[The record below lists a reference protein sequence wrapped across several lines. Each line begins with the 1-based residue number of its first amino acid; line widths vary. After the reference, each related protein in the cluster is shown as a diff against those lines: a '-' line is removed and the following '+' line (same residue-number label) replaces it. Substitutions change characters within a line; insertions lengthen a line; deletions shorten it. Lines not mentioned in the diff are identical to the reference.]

1 MNKEILKLF
10 KGYLGKTTISIND
23 SDGLKYIHN
32 WGENLFTFP
41 GGGIGRHTGLWH
53 QTLLVR
59 V

>member
-32 WGENLFTFP
+32 
-41 GGGIGRHTGLWH
+41 
-53 QTLLVR
+53 
-59 V
+59 